1 MVYPHVE
8 AFFVVIVALRSYK
21 ITFTHTGSFSMA
33 KKATKRRAWTPENVR
48 TLKALARKKKHA
60 GQIAKTLKR
69 SEGAT
74 RQKAFSMGLSLD
86 SRV

>member
-33 KKATKRRAWTPENVR
+33 KKAAKRRAWTPENVR

-69 SEGAT
+69 
-74 RQKAFSMGLSLD
+74 
-86 SRV
+86 